1 MAGERGRMPSM
12 DRESNK
18 HSPRVDEALAHD
30 VDSLLHG
37 SPEESRAQEGRLQE
51 DPEVGPGRRFDEALP
66 GMELTDADVAE
77 RAELS
82 RHLAAARFPAHRD
95 ELITVARQDHAPD
108 DVMQALDQLPAD
120 QAFQN
125 VQAVWRAL
133 GGHVE
138 PPHTHPE

>member
-1 MAGERGRMPSM
+1 MPSM

-51 DPEVGPGRRFDEALP
+51 DPEVGPGRRFDDPVP
-66 GMELTDADVAE
+66 GMELTEAELAE

-82 RHLAAARFPAHRD
+82 SHLAAARFPARRD
-95 ELITVARQDHAPD
+95 ELVAAAEGDHAPD
-108 DVMQALDQLPAD
+108 HVVRALGQLSAD
-120 QAFQN
+120 DEYQT
-125 VQAVWRAL
+125 VQAVWKAL